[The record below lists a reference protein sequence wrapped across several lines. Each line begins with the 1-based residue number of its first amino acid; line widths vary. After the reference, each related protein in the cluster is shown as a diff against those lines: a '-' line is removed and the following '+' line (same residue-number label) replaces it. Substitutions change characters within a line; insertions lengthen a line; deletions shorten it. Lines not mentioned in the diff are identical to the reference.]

1 MKVVQIFYTY
11 LHTTENWCYRLIKN
25 LQDTSI
31 TIVTTRVVNRDIFP
45 LPDARFIIRPFQGIR
60 DKLSKLNS
68 KLITILLNMHTS
80 LWYSIL
86 LFKLKN
92 ADLMHAHFSFVA
104 WDYLW
109 LAKRIKLPLIVS
121 FYGYD
126 YESLPYRVPAWRD
139 RYQILFR
146 DVALILT
153 EGNYGRNTLIRMG
166 CPENKVKVV
175 HLGVDLRDIPFILRK
190 KKEKELRLIQVAT
203 FTGKKGYDVTINAFA
218 KTIKR
223 CPSITLTLV
232 GKDPEGIRDK
242 YYQIIKDNTLDNK
255 IKVIDGIEFNDLHV
269 FLQDFHV
276 FIHPSK
282 FGDNKDSE
290 GGAPVVLLDAQATGM
305 PVLSTMHCDIPDE
318 VLDGKTGILVKEN
331 DVDALSEAIEKF
343 YNMDE
348 TLYHAYCHQARKHI
362 EKNYDAVKN
371 GRLLQEAYFDVV
383 KKINENNKL

>member
-1 MKVVQIFYTY
+1 MEVVQIFYTY

-25 LQDTSI
+25 LQKTNI
-31 TIVTTRVVNRDIFP
+31 TVVTTRVVNRDIFP
-45 LPDARFIIRPFQGIR
+45 LPKARFIIRPFQGIR
-60 DKLSKLNS
+60 DKLLKF
-68 KLITILLNMHTS
+68 KFRPVTALLNIHTA
-80 LWYSIL
+80 LWYSLLIL
-86 LFKLKN
+86 RLKN

-109 LAKRIKLPLIVS
+109 LAKRLNIPLIVS

-126 YESLPYRVPAWRD
+126 YESLPYREPVWRD

-175 HLGVDLRDIPFILRK
+175 HLGVGSRDIPFVLRK
-190 KKEKELRLIQVAT
+190 KLKKELRLIQVAT

-218 KTIKR
+218 KAIKR

-242 YYQIIKDNTLDNK
+242 YCQIIKDNKLDNK
-255 IKVIDGIEFNDLHV
+255 IKFIDGIDFNDLHV
-269 FLQDFHV
+269 FLQAFHV

-305 PVLSTMHCDIPDE
+305 PVLSTTHCDIPEE

-331 DVDALSEAIEKF
+331 DVDALSEAIEMF

-348 TLYHAYCHQARKHI
+348 ILYHSYCHQARKHVEI
-362 EKNYDAVKN
+362 NYDAEKN
-371 GRLLQEAYFDVV
+371 GRLLQEVYFDVV
-383 KKINENNKL
+383 KKNKWIL